1 MSTNFFET
9 LPLFYYAIVAFIIVI
24 VLAIL
29 RLKKEKKVRVTEEKS
44 RYIDP
49 LTSLKNRNYLS
60 VNLDKWDD
68 NKVYPQAVIV
78 IDLNDLK
85 DINNELG
92 YQEGD
97 IVIKAAANILI
108 NNQLKNTDIIRT
120 DGNEFMI
127 YMVGYNEDQVVLYMR
142 KLYKLMKDLPHEK
155 GATLGYSM
163 ILNDIKLIE
172 DAIND
177 AVLDI
182 KKNKEGK
189 SKK

>member
-1 MSTNFFET
+1 M
-9 LPLFYYAIVAFIIVI
+9 LIIF
-24 VLAIL
+24 VLL
-29 RLKKEKKVRVTEEKS
+29 RMKKDKMVKVSEEKT

-49 LTSLKNRNYLS
+49 LTSLKNRNYLNA
-60 VNLDKWDD
+60 NLDKWDN

-78 IDLNDLK
+78 IDLNELK
-85 DINNELG
+85 EINNNLG

-97 IVIKAAANILI
+97 AVIKAAANILI
-108 NNQLKNTDIIRT
+108 TNQLKNTDIIRT

-127 YMVGYNEDQVVLYMR
+127 YMVGYNDEQVILYMR

-155 GATLGYSM
+155 GATLGHSM

-177 AVLDI
+177 AVLEV
-182 KKNKEGK
+182 KNNKEGK
-189 SKK
+189 QKK

>member
-1 MSTNFFET
+1 MKRKIIILSCTVALCFSLSSCELKDAITGNTNPTNTDSSES
-9 LPLFYYAIVAFIIVI
+9 LSNESEI
-24 VLAIL
+24 
-29 RLKKEKKVRVTEEKS
+29 TEEKS

-60 VNLDKWDD
+60 ANLDKWDD

-108 NNQLKNTDIIRT
+108 NNQYL
-120 DGNEFMI
+120 
-127 YMVGYNEDQVVLYMR
+127 
-142 KLYKLMKDLPHEK
+142 
-155 GATLGYSM
+155 
-163 ILNDIKLIE
+163 
-172 DAIND
+172 
-177 AVLDI
+177 
-182 KKNKEGK
+182 
-189 SKK
+189 

>member
-1 MSTNFFET
+1 MNTNFFET
-9 LPLFYYAIVAFIIVI
+9 LPLFYYAVVAFIFVI
-24 VLAIL
+24 ILAAL
-29 RLKKEKKVRVTEEKS
+29 RLKKEKRVKVTEEKS

-49 LTSLKNRNYLS
+49 LTSLKNRNYLNA
-60 VNLDKWDD
+60 NLDKWDD
-68 NKVYPQAVIV
+68 NKVYPQAIMV

-163 ILNDIKLIE
+163 IHNDIKLIE

>member
-1 MSTNFFET
+1 
-9 LPLFYYAIVAFIIVI
+9 
-24 VLAIL
+24 
-29 RLKKEKKVRVTEEKS
+29 
-44 RYIDP
+44 
-49 LTSLKNRNYLS
+49 
-60 VNLDKWDD
+60 
-68 NKVYPQAVIV
+68 
-78 IDLNDLK
+78 
-85 DINNELG
+85 
-92 YQEGD
+92 
-97 IVIKAAANILI
+97 
-108 NNQLKNTDIIRT
+108 
-120 DGNEFMI
+120 MI

-189 SKK
+189 SKKW

>member
-1 MSTNFFET
+1 M
-9 LPLFYYAIVAFIIVI
+9 
-24 VLAIL
+24 
-29 RLKKEKKVRVTEEKS
+29 
-44 RYIDP
+44 
-49 LTSLKNRNYLS
+49 
-60 VNLDKWDD
+60 DKWDE
-68 NKVYPQAVIV
+68 NKVYPQAIIV

-85 DINNELG
+85 TINNELG

-97 IVIKAAANILI
+97 TVIKAAANILI
-108 NNQLKNTDIIRT
+108 KNQLKDTDIIRT

-182 KKNKEGK
+182 KKNKD
-189 SKK
+189 SKAKKW